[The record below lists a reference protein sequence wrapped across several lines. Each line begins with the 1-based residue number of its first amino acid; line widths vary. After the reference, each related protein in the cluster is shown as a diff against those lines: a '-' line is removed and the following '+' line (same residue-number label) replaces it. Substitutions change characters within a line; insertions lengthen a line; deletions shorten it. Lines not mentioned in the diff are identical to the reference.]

1 MTDAAGRPS
10 RSARR
15 RSERHSQRR
24 RRRRNAGWI
33 ALVAV
38 IAVLAALAV
47 GWTLR
52 RGDHGAVADA
62 PAGATTGAPPSDN
75 VTGSS
80 LGAAFTNPP
89 TVATVLLDAR
99 AAVQAVDSYDYRSFA
114 HDRSAG
120 HALTTGV
127 FQSGYDQSMSGTVQ
141 QHARQNHTVQ
151 SCTVQR
157 AGIVSM
163 DSGAQQA
170 VVLVLAVL
178 SVTDSAHP
186 DAQRSPVSLNVTM
199 QRVGSS
205 WLIAAMA
212 DAGQLVQSDGTAPG
226 TPDLLAAV
234 AAGRKAVGNLI
245 NYRRASFAADFQ
257 RSLAG
262 LGPTAAAQ
270 QRANESSIKDGMTAG
285 NYDLVGDVVEV
296 AVEDAGFDA
305 ATLLV
310 IGDRYQISDDGNRTS
325 LRALRAEVAMTR
337 AGDTWQLAQFTQV
350 GVD

>member
-1 MTDAAGRPS
+1 MTGPAGRPS

-15 RSERHSQRR
+15 RSERHHQRR
-24 RRRRNAGWI
+24 RRRLITGWV
-33 ALVAV
+33 AAAAV
-38 IAVLAALAV
+38 IAVLVALATV
-47 GWTLR
+47 WTVR
-52 RGDHGAVADA
+52 RGDHTAAADTGLTST
-62 PAGATTGAPPSDN
+62 AGPLPSDD

-80 LGAAFTNPP
+80 LGAAFTDPP
-89 TVATVLLDAR
+89 TAATVLLDAR
-99 AAVQAVDSYDYRSFA
+99 TAVQGVDSYDYRTFA
-114 HDRSAG
+114 RDRAAG

-127 FQSGYDQSMSGTVQ
+127 FQAGYDESMSGSVQ
-141 QHARQNHTVQ
+141 QHAQQNRTVQ

-178 SVTDSAHP
+178 SVSDSAHP

-199 QRVGSS
+199 QRVGTS

-212 DAGQLVQSDGTAPG
+212 DAGQLVQSDVTAPG
-226 TPDLLAAV
+226 TPALLAAIG
-234 AAGRKAVGNLI
+234 AGRKAAGNLI

-270 QRANESSIKDGMTAG
+270 QRDNEASIKDGMTSG

-310 IGDRYQISDDGNRTS
+310 IGNRYQVSDDGNRTS
-325 LRALRAEVAMTR
+325 LPALRAEVAMTR
-337 AGDTWQLAQFTQV
+337 SGNVWLLAQFTQV

>member
-1 MTDAAGRPS
+1 MTEPAGRPS

-15 RSERHSQRR
+15 RSERHHQRR
-24 RRRRNAGWI
+24 RYRRLTGWI
-33 ALVAV
+33 AAAAV
-38 IAVLAALAV
+38 IAVLATLAV
-47 GWTLR
+47 VWTAHR
-52 RGDHGAVADA
+52 NDHTAAADPGSAAVG
-62 PAGATTGAPPSDN
+62 PQPSDE

-80 LGAAFTNPP
+80 LGAAFTDPP

-99 AAVQAVDSYDYRSFA
+99 SGVQAVDSYDYRTF
-114 HDRSAG
+114 DRDRAAG

-127 FQSGYDQSMSGTVQ
+127 FQSGYDQSMSGSVQ

-163 DSGAQQA
+163 DAGAQQA

-178 SVTDSAHP
+178 SVTDSTHP

-199 QRVGSS
+199 QRVGTS

-212 DAGQLVQSDGTAPG
+212 DAGQLVQSDATAPG

-234 AAGRKAVGNLI
+234 TAGRKAVGNLI

-257 RSLAG
+257 RSLTG
-262 LGPTAAAQ
+262 LGPTAATQ
-270 QRANESSIKDGMTAG
+270 QRDNEASIRDGMASG
-285 NYDLVGDVVEV
+285 SYDLVGDVVEV

-310 IGDRYQISDDGNRTS
+310 IGDRYQVSDDGNRTS
-325 LRALRAEVAMTR
+325 LPALRAEVAMTR
-337 AGDTWQLAQFTQV
+337 SGDAWLLAQFTQV